1 MQKKAGNEDAMRNAL
16 KNMNGAINSFSN
28 FVKMIS

>member
-1 MQKKAGNEDAMRNAL
+1 MQKKAGNEDAL